1 VAWEWCNELF
11 KNFIVEWA
19 TSSISTEAVMR
30 YWDAWSA
37 FSDVVA
43 SSYALYNKTASAM
56 TDATIALNRSL
67 TESYGGSKDIMA
79 AEKNAIASARIVFED
94 KFADPE
100 SL

>member
-11 KNFIVEWA
+11 KNFIVQWA

-30 YWDAWSA
+30 YWDAWSE
-37 FSDVVA
+37 FSDVVV
-43 SSYALYNKTASAM
+43 SSYTFYNKTASMM

-67 TESYGGSKDIMA
+67 TESYGGPKDIMA
-79 AEKNAIASARIVFED
+79 AEKNAMASARIVFED

>member
-1 VAWEWCNELF
+1 MMMMMM
-11 KNFIVEWA
+11 
-19 TSSISTEAVMR
+19 SSMMQNHGTSTEAVMR

-37 FSDVVA
+37 FSDVVV
-43 SSYALYNKTASAM
+43 SSYTFYNKTASMM

-79 AEKNAIASARIVFED
+79 AEKNAMASARIVFED